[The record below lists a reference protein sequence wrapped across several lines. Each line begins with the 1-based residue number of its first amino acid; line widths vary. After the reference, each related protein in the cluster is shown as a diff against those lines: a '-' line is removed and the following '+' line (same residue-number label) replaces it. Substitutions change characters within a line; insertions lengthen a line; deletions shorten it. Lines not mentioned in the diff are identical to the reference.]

1 MGFGNDVGRDV
12 FDQLTL
18 CLERVLAVGGQ
29 TEPFADPKNMR
40 VHRHGGLIPDDRAD
54 YVRRFASNALEGLK
68 VIDVIGHDAVEGGDE
83 TLCHLNEVFGF
94 GAGITDRFDVFE
106 DLIGGSCGQGFGCG
120 VRRKEGRGDHVHP
133 FVGALGGEHH
143 RHEALE
149 GIREVQLTLRYRH
162 IGFKPTKNGFKELFF
177 IYYLVIY
184 HVLFI

>member
-29 TEPFADPKNMR
+29 TEPFADTKNMR
-40 VHRHGGLIPDDRAD
+40 VHRHGGLIPDDRTD
-54 YVRRFASNALEGLK
+54 YVRRFASNALEGLEI
-68 VIDVIGHDAVEGGDE
+68 IDVIGHDSLESGDE
-83 TLCHLNEVFGF
+83 TLCHLDEVFGF

-106 DLIGGSCGQGFGCG
+106 DLIGGGFGQGFGCG

-133 FVGALGGEHH
+133 FVGTLGGEHH

-149 GIREVQLTLRYRH
+149 GICEVQLTLRYRH
-162 IGFKPTKNGFKELFF
+162 VGFKPTENGFKELFF

>member
-29 TEPFADPKNMR
+29 TEPFADTKNMR

-54 YVRRFASNALEGLK
+54 YVRRFASNALEGLEI
-68 VIDVIGHDAVEGGDE
+68 IDVIGHDTLESGDE

-94 GAGITDRFDVFE
+94 GTGITDRFDVFE

-120 VRRKEGRGDHVHP
+120 VCCKEGRGDHVHP

-143 RHEALE
+143 RHKALE

-162 IGFKPTKNGFKELFF
+162 VGFKPTENMCKP
-177 IYYLVIY
+177 I
-184 HVLFI
+184 